1 MRLTR
6 AALGTVTLGPLTA
19 VAGTAQGSTDSARAA
34 LFEVTASEGAGK
46 WTAGRFQTV
55 TWNVAGSNAAP
66 VNAAAVRISLSVDG
80 GETFPHVL
88 AMATANDGS
97 ESVGVPNVQTSR
109 ARLKVEAVGNR
120 FFFDVSDADFSIV
133 GGTGPNASVGDA
145 SVVEGNTGTT
155 PVGVPV
161 TLSAA
166 SVSPV
171 TVDFTTAPGSATAP
185 DDYAIATGTLTFAPG
200 QTVQNVTLSVVGET
214 TVEPHESFFLNISNL
229 SGGGTITDASAVVTI
244 LNDDGASGL
253 SVADATTNPEGN
265 TGSTDALH
273 AVTLSVASASTVT
286 VDFATADDTA
296 TAGLDYTATN
306 GTLTFA
312 PNTVVLN
319 VTVSVTGDLLDEADE
334 TYFVNLSNA
343 VGAPIVDGQGLGTI
357 VDDDG
362 VAAADQTG
370 ELTHGFRI
378 TEDLAGGSPDV
389 DTYAISQKP
398 FSSYEV
404 VVDATSG
411 DITPV
416 GLDLTDGGTTVLA
429 SGVAIGSGTGQSR
442 SLRFQNST
450 AAPIDTQTVRVQSG
464 DCTTNCGV
472 DDTYRLRAYET
483 TNAIPRFNNNSTQVT
498 LIVLQNPTD
507 ATINGSMYFWDA
519 SGTLLHTE
527 PVSLAA
533 KNVLIFNS
541 ATIPA
546 LLGVSGTVTVAHD
559 GRHGEL
565 VGKGVALEPATG
577 FSFDSPMVP
586 RAR

>member
-6 AALGTVTLGPLTA
+6 VALGTVTLGLMTA

-34 LFEVTASEGAGK
+34 LFEVTATQDAAS

-55 TWNVAGSNAAP
+55 TWNVADSKAAP
-66 VNAAAVRISLSVDG
+66 VNAAAVRISLSIDG

-133 GGTGPNASVGDA
+133 GGTGPNAAAGDA
-145 SVVEGNTGTT
+145 SVIEGNASTT
-155 PVGVPV
+155 PVSVPV

-166 SVSPV
+166 SATPV
-171 TVDFTTAPGSATAP
+171 TIDFTTAPGTATAP
-185 DDYAIATGTLTFAPG
+185 ADYAIATGTLTFAPG
-200 QTVQNVTLSVVGET
+200 QTSRLVTLSVVGET
-214 TVEPHESFFLNISNL
+214 AVEPHENFFLNLSNL
-229 SGGGTITDASAVVTI
+229 SGGGTITDAQGEITI
-244 LNDDGASGL
+244 LNDDGAAGL
-253 SVADATTNPEGN
+253 SVADQSTIEGN
-265 TGSTDALH
+265 AGAADALH
-273 AVTLSVASASTVT
+273 LVTLSVASASNVT
-286 VDFATADDTA
+286 VDFATADGTA
-296 TAGLDYTATN
+296 TAGSDYTATT
-306 GTLTFA
+306 GTLTFT
-312 PNTVVLN
+312 PGTVFRN
-319 VTVSVTGDLLDEADE
+319 VTVSITGETTVEPDE

-343 VGAPIVDGQGLGTI
+343 VGAAIVDGQGLGTI
-357 VDDDG
+357 VNDDG
-362 VAAADQTG
+362 APVSDQTG

-389 DTYAISQKP
+389 DTFAISQKP

-442 SLRFQNST
+442 SLRFRNTT
-450 AAPIDTQTVRVQSG
+450 AASIDTQAVRVQSG
-464 DCTTNCGV
+464 DCTTNCST

-483 TNAIPRFNNNSTQVT
+483 TGAIPRFNNSATQVT

-507 ATINGSMYFWDA
+507 YTINGSMYFWDA
-519 SGTLLHTE
+519 TGALLHTE

-559 GRHGEL
+559 GRHGDL

-577 FSFDSPMVP
+577 FSFDSPLTP